1 MSVSHLPPSRC
12 FFSQSSHFLKFI
24 NSVLSSIGGGDQ
36 QNFVPPAQA
45 QPGLTPKATQSN
57 AIARPK
63 IIANQL
69 EGPNPGRKRKAE
81 DTTPPPTTKLFKD
94 EHGQKKPNSTAAGA
108 GSLAAKQVMRPSI
121 STSKTALAVPYRGTS
136 RPGLTSASPST
147 PTADASKPMPKK
159 GSYAE
164 IMARAAANNTS
175 SVGMIKHKPKEAIS
189 AKKEIQMRKKGLLP
203 TVAGSMKHGRN
214 PASGNDR
221 KGLLPSSASLK
232 GPGLPSQKA
241 PRPSYKGTAA
251 PKPKPQPAYKG
262 TMKPK
267 SSIADTARRKDPR
280 SDRSRSNSLNS
291 ARRRRD
297 YESEDDEDNDLDED
311 EVDLVG
317 DDEEGIDSDDM
328 EAGFSDVEEEET
340 AATRAARK
348 EDERELKLEN
358 QLKREKEERKRKLA
372 AMAAKAAKPR
382 F

>member
-1 MSVSHLPPSRC
+1 MS
-12 FFSQSSHFLKFI
+12 FI
-24 NSVLSSIGGGDQ
+24 NSVLSSIGGDGQ

-45 QPGLTPKATQSN
+45 QPRPTPQVTQSN
-57 AIARPK
+57 AIGRPK

-69 EGPNPGRKRKAE
+69 EGPNPGQKRKAE
-81 DTTPPPTTKLFKD
+81 DTLPTPTTKLFKD
-94 EHGQKKPNSTAAGA
+94 EQGQKKSNGTASGTT
-108 GSLAAKQVMRPSI
+108 SLAAKQVMRPSI
-121 STSKTALAVPYRGTS
+121 STSRTALAVPYRGTS
-136 RPGLTSASPST
+136 RPGPTSASPRT
-147 PTADASKPMPKK
+147 PTADASKPVPKK

-164 IMARAAANNTS
+164 IMARATANNKP

-203 TVAGSMKHGRN
+203 TVAGSMKDGRN
-214 PASGNDR
+214 PGSSKDR

-232 GPGLPSQKA
+232 GPGLPGQNA
-241 PRPSYKGTAA
+241 PQPSYKGTAA

-267 SSIADTARRKDPR
+267 SCIADTARRKDPR
-280 SDRSRSNSLNS
+280 SDRSRSNSMNP
-291 ARRRRD
+291 ARRRKD
-297 YESEDDEDNDLDED
+297 YESEDDEDDDEDED

-317 DDEEGIDSDDM
+317 DDEEGIESDDM

-340 AATRAARK
+340 AATMAARK